1 MTLAFHAAP
10 AQAIEEAAG
19 SETAEAKEE
28 AGKACASNS
37 LGARHV
43 RRFGTHISLYLT
55 VGCWGFKT
63 WLLCQLAAKAHA
75 EVADKETEA
84 HGWVR

>member
-1 MTLAFHAAP
+1 MTLAFHPAP

-55 VGCWGFKT
+55 VGC
-63 WLLCQLAAKAHA
+63 CQLAAKAHA